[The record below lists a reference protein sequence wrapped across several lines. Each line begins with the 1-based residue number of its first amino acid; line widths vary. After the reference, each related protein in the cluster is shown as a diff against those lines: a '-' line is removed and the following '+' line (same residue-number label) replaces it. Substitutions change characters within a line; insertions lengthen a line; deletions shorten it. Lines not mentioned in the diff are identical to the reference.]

1 MQKSG
6 GKMKKL
12 SNKMIPNWIKRKRKQ
27 RKQKDYA
34 MRTFLIVAFLIIL
47 LGAYDNCTD
56 LILR

>member
-1 MQKSG
+1 
-6 GKMKKL
+6 MKKIK
-12 SNKMIPNWIKRKRKQ
+12 NKMIPNWIKRKRKQ

-34 MRTFLIVAFLIIL
+34 MRTFFIVASLIIL

>member
-1 MQKSG
+1 M
-6 GKMKKL
+6 
-12 SNKMIPNWIKRKRKQ
+12 NKTKNRMIPNWIKRKRKQ

-34 MRTFLIVAFLIIL
+34 MRTFFIVASLIIL